1 MSEFILA
8 CSSVIQSRYFLQR
21 MACEAD
27 ADKSSTGG
35 LRLENQ
41 MSSSNPPI
49 AVERNNLRPGF
60 SILSLWWNFSRATW
74 VSVNLPLVWVCV
86 LGAGGPLAALNHL
99 VRDAP
104 WELWGLFMWQVMDSG
119 TFSVYRVRRAGFTAG
134 ISSKESVERLS

>member
-21 MACEAD
+21 MACEAE

-60 SILSLWWNFSRATW
+60 SILSL
-74 VSVNLPLVWVCV
+74 L
-86 LGAGGPLAALNHL
+86 
-99 VRDAP
+99 
-104 WELWGLFMWQVMDSG
+104 
-119 TFSVYRVRRAGFTAG
+119 
-134 ISSKESVERLS
+134 